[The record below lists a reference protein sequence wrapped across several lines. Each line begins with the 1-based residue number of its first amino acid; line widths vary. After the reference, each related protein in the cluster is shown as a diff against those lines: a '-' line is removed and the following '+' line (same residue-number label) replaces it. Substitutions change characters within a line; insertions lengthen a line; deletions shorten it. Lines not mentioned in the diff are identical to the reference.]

1 MPTPSLPPSVPLALG
16 DYRRDAGRHDELLD
30 DEGRVR
36 SHWQGLFT
44 SLGNPRGGA
53 IARRAIDATR
63 RLIAENGVTYNVYAD
78 PQGTDRPWTLDP
90 LPLLLAAGE
99 WPTIEAG
106 LAQRARLLDALLADL
121 YGPQR
126 LIAEGIVPAEIP
138 FGHPNFLWACHG
150 LRPAS
155 GRWLTIYAA
164 DLARGPDGGWWILSD
179 RTQAPS
185 GAGYALENRE
195 IVEQVLPGPL
205 GTLGVRRIGG
215 AFGRLRDELLRTADD
230 DDAPLAVVLTP
241 GPYNETYFEHA
252 YLARRL
258 GLALAEGSDL
268 TVRNDT
274 LYLKTLRGLRRVH
287 TLLRRLDDDYCDP
300 LELRGDSALG
310 IPGLLGAVRA
320 GRVRITNELGSGVL
334 ESAAWLG
341 FLPPIAER
349 LLGERLIL
357 PSVATWWCG
366 ERPALEYVLAHLDEL
381 VIKPAYPNQRFEP
394 IFGAMLSTAGR
405 AELSARLRAFPHT
418 YVAQEYV
425 SLSQAPVWGQGAP
438 HALAAKAVSIRIQT
452 HASGDGFEVVPGGL
466 ARIAPSTAANI
477 VSTQRGGGS
486 KDLWVLRDAP
496 AAPAF
501 VPAAV
506 APRLPRAQDDIPSRL
521 VENLYW
527 FGRYGARAEDK
538 TRLLRSAVGAQG
550 YPRLWTTAVAQ
561 CRITGLL
568 ADGDDV
574 AQALADDQNP
584 FGLPS
589 DVRRLV
595 WCAGQIRERLSA
607 GCWAAV
613 AAMQRLLQGSH
624 ADDEEIASGLDE
636 LALSLTA
643 LAGFAL
649 DDMTQDSGW
658 RLLRIGRSVERLQ
671 ITAMRLALHLREASI
686 MQPAQV
692 EWTLGTFDSL
702 RMYRQRYVTAPR
714 LAPMLDLLVRDADH
728 PRSIGFLHRR
738 LEADLARIGA
748 EVEQSVDDRLEAP
761 PPCPPDE
768 DLLAL
773 EQAGAAGSERRELLA
788 SSLDELAAAAAR
800 LSDRIAARH
809 FAHIALDARAI
820 LS

>member
-1 MPTPSLPPSVPLALG
+1 MSTPSSLPVLPDTLAE
-16 DYRRDAGRHDELLD
+16 YRRDPGRHDELLD
-30 DEGRVR
+30 DAGRLR
-36 SHWQGLFT
+36 SHWQGLFAA
-44 SLGNPRGGA
+44 LGKGPA
-53 IARRAIDATR
+53 IARRAIGATR

-90 LPLLLAAGE
+90 LPLLLPADE

-150 LRPAS
+150 VRPAS

-164 DLARGPDGGWWILSD
+164 DLARGPDGGWWVLSD

-215 AFGRLRDELLRTADD
+215 AFGRLRDELLRTVVDD
-230 DDAPLAVVLTP
+230 DDAPLAAVLTP

-268 TVRNDT
+268 TVRDDT

-320 GRVRITNELGSGVL
+320 GRVRIANELGSGVL

-394 IFGAMLSTAGR
+394 IFGAALSSADR

-425 SLSQAPVWGQGAP
+425 SLSQAPVWRRRSP
-438 HALAAKAVSIRIQT
+438 HALTAKAVSIRIQT
-452 HASGDGFEVVPGGL
+452 HASGAGYEVVPGGL

-496 AAPAF
+496 TAPAF
-501 VPAAV
+501 VPAPV
-506 APRLPRAQDDIPSRL
+506 APRLPRPQDEIPSRL

-538 TRLLRSAVGAQG
+538 TRLLRAAIGARG
-550 YPRLWTTAVAQ
+550 YPRLWATAVAQ
-561 CRITGLL
+561 CRATGLL
-568 ADGDDV
+568 AAGGDL
-574 AQALADDQNP
+574 AQALADEQNP

-613 AAMQRLLQGSH
+613 AAMQRLLQGSQT
-624 ADDEEIASGLDE
+624 DRDEVAAALDE
-636 LALSLTA
+636 LGLSLTA

-671 ITAMRLALHLREASI
+671 ITATRLALHLREESI
-686 MQPAQV
+686 MQAAQV

-738 LEADLARIGA
+738 LESDLARIGA
-748 EVEQSVDDRLEAP
+748 EVDQSVDDRLEAP
-761 PPCPPDE
+761 PPCPADDE
-768 DLLAL
+768 LLAL
-773 EQAGAAGSERRELLA
+773 EQAGDAGSARREALGR
-788 SSLDELAAAAAR
+788 SLDELASAAGR
-800 LSDRIAARH
+800 LSDRISARH